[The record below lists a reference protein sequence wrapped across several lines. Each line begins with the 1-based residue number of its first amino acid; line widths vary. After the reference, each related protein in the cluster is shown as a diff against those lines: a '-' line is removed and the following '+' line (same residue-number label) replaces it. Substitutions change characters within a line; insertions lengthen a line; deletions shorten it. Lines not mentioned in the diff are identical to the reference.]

1 MKTLYLDCL
10 SGISGDMTVAALL
23 DLGADFAE
31 LREGLR
37 SLGVPDFEVFTEKT
51 VKHGINARR
60 FEVRVAEHDHH
71 PHRHLRHVL
80 EIINRST
87 LPEQVKIC
95 SEIVFQN
102 IARAEAKVHGM
113 EVEKVHFHEVGA
125 IDSIVDVVGA
135 QFCLH
140 QLGVDR
146 VVVSPINTGTGT
158 VRCAHGVMPVPA
170 PATALLLC
178 DVPVYGDGDG
188 ELTTPTGAAI
198 AAACASSFGPLPR
211 MTVESVGYGA
221 GTRDL
226 PDRANVLRALLGES
240 ADEPAGDVD
249 TVAVLETLV
258 DDLSGELTAPAV
270 DAALAAGAVD
280 AFITP
285 VTGKKGRPAFLLTA
299 LCPPELRDK
308 VARSLFLNTTTLGVR
323 VREEFRTV
331 LWRKWETVFTPYG
344 AVRVKTATLDGE
356 QINAHPEFEDCR
368 ALAEAAGVPV
378 RRVAEAA
385 LAAFQRGE
393 E

>member
-31 LREGLR
+31 LRESLY
-37 SLGVPDFEVFTEKT
+37 SLGVPDFEVFTEKV
-51 VKHGINARR
+51 VKRGIAARR

-71 PHRHLRHVL
+71 PHRHLRDVL

-87 LPEQVKIC
+87 LPERVKIC

-178 DVPVYGDGDG
+178 DVPVYGDGEG

-240 ADEPAGDVD
+240 EDEPAGNVD

-258 DDLSGELTAPAV
+258 DDLSGELTAPALE
-270 DAALAAGAVD
+270 AALAAGAVD
-280 AFITP
+280 AFVTP

-331 LWRKWETVFTPYG
+331 LWRKVETVFTPYG

-356 QINAHPEFEDCR
+356 QITAHPEFEDCR

>member
-1 MKTLYLDCL
+1 
-10 SGISGDMTVAALL
+10 
-23 DLGADFAE
+23 
-31 LREGLR
+31 
-37 SLGVPDFEVFTEKT
+37 
-51 VKHGINARR
+51 
-60 FEVRVAEHDHH
+60 
-71 PHRHLRHVL
+71 VL

-135 QFCLH
+135 QFCLY

-188 ELTTPTGAAI
+188 ELTTPTGAAL
-198 AAACASSFGPLPR
+198 AVSWADSFGPLPR

-240 ADEPAGDVD
+240 ADEPAGNVD

-280 AFITP
+280 AFLTP

-344 AVRVKTATLDGE
+344 EVRVKTATLDGE
-356 QINAHPEFEDCR
+356 QITAHPEFEDCR

>member
-31 LREGLR
+31 LREGLY
-37 SLGVPDFEVFTEKT
+37 SLGVPDFEVFTEKI
-51 VKHGINARR
+51 VKRGIAARR

-102 IARAEAKVHGM
+102 IARAEAEVHGTT
-113 EVEKVHFHEVGA
+113 VEKAHFHEVGA

-135 QFCLH
+135 QFCLY

-178 DVPVYGDGDG
+178 DVPVYGDGEG

-198 AAACASSFGPLPR
+198 AAACAASFGPLPR

-299 LCPPELRDK
+299 LCPPERRDN
-308 VARSLFLNTTTLGVR
+308 VARSLFLHTTTLGVR

-344 AVRVKTATLDGE
+344 EVRVKTATLDGE
-356 QINAHPEFEDCR
+356 QITAHPEFEDCR

-378 RRVAEAA
+378 RRVVEAA

>member
-23 DLGADFAE
+23 DLGADFGA
-31 LREGLR
+31 LNAGLA
-37 SLGVPDFEVFTEKT
+37 SLGVPDFEIFTEKT
-51 VKHGINARR
+51 VKRGMAATR

-80 EIINRST
+80 EIIDRGA
-87 LPEQVKIC
+87 LPESVKAGAAKTFRLI
-95 SEIVFQN
+95 
-102 IARAEAKVHGM
+102 AEAEAAVHGTT
-113 EVEKVHFHEVGA
+113 VEKVHFHEVGA

-135 QFCLH
+135 ELCLH
-140 QLGVDR
+140 LLGVDR

-178 DVPVYGDGDG
+178 GVPVYGDGDG
-188 ELTTPTGAAI
+188 ELTTPTGAAL
-198 AAACASSFGPLPR
+198 AAAWASSFGPLPR
-211 MTVESVGYGA
+211 MTVEAVGCGA

-240 ADEPAGDVD
+240 EDAPAGDAD

-270 DAALAAGAVD
+270 EAALAAGAVD
-280 AFITP
+280 AFLTP

-299 LCPPELRDK
+299 LCPPELRDA

-323 VREEFRTV
+323 IREERRTV
-331 LWRKWETVFTPYG
+331 LRRDWETVSTPYG
-344 AVRVKTATLDGE
+344 EVRVKTAALDGE
-356 QINAHPEFEDCR
+356 RITAHPEFEDCR

-378 RRVAEAA
+378 RRVADAA